1 MKEDYDFFAGIDWGE
16 STSAVCVLDGAGKLL
31 EELTVGHSGEAM
43 ERFFEALV
51 RLCGGRPERVA
62 VSIEVPRGAL
72 VEGLIERG
80 FAVHSINPKQLD
92 RFRDRH
98 TVAGAKDDRRDAF
111 VLADS
116 LRTDMPLFRCL
127 KLDDPEV
134 LQLREFS
141 RLHDDLT
148 EEFRRL
154 ANRLRQQLHRYFPQ
168 VLTLSP
174 AADESWAWEL
184 LRLAPTPAE
193 APRLSPRRL
202 GKILKSHRIRRFDL
216 IQVAEAL
223 CAPALPVAPGVVQAA
238 SGHVRVLLAQIE
250 LIDRQL
256 KDCDRDLKTLL
267 DQMQAEGEKPEH
279 RGVAILLSL
288 PGIGRFVAAT
298 MLAEAHEPL
307 ANADYSALRSLAGV
321 APVTRQ
327 SGKGRRVVMRRA
339 CNRRLRNAVYH
350 MALVFMQR
358 DPDGRTRYL
367 SQRAK
372 GHSHG
377 RALRS
382 LADHLLRIVS
392 AMLRSGTLYAPPY
405 PAAAAV
411 DL

>member
-1 MKEDYDFFAGIDWGE
+1 MKEDYDFFVGIDWGE
-16 STSAVCVLDGAGKLL
+16 SLSAVCVLDGAGKVR
-31 EELTVGHSGEAM
+31 EELTVGHSGEVM
-43 ERFFEALV
+43 ERFFVTLA
-51 RLCGGRPERVA
+51 RLGQGRPERVA

-116 LRTDMPLFRCL
+116 LRTDMPLFRRV
-127 KLDDPEV
+127 KLDDPQV
-134 LQLREFS
+134 LQLRELS

-174 AADESWAWEL
+174 AADEPWVWDL
-184 LRLAPTPAE
+184 LRMAPTPAE
-193 APRLSPRRL
+193 ALRLSPRRL
-202 GKILKSHRIRRFDL
+202 GKILKSHRVRRLDL
-216 IQVAEAL
+216 LQVAEAL
-223 CAPALPVAPGVVQAA
+223 CTPALPTAPGVDQAA
-238 SGHVRVLLAQIE
+238 SSHVRVLLAQIE
-250 LIDRQL
+250 LLDRQL
-256 KDCDRDLKTLL
+256 KDCDRDLKILL
-267 DQMQAEGEKPEH
+267 DQMQADGEKPEH

-288 PGIGRFVAAT
+288 PGIGRSVAAT

-339 CNRRLRNAVYH
+339 CSRRLRNAVYH
-350 MALVFMQR
+350 MARVFMQR

-367 SQRAK
+367 AHRAK

-382 LADHLLRIVS
+382 LADRLLRVIA
-392 AMLRSGTLYAPPY
+392 AMLRSGSLYVPTNS
-405 PAAAAV
+405 PAAP
-411 DL
+411 LHP